1 MLFIGL
7 TYGLLS
13 CPKKRVQ
20 ERRGLSD
27 SIHVQYV
34 SLGNSVFAY
43 SIISAARG
51 ARAEQR
57 DSPTFPAALLNSY
70 IINFSYSITVYTRIM
85 GTQMLPQIYC
95 NTSID
100 STCVSYDFV
109 SWTCVQRLQ
118 VELPPLCKSDTFVS
132 DMRTVQSSKKA
143 TLRVA

>member
-85 GTQMLPQIYC
+85 GTQMLPCLRKHLRTAIHLL
-95 NTSID
+95 TLH
-100 STCVSYDFV
+100 VSHMISF
-109 SWTCVQRLQ
+109 R
-118 VELPPLCKSDTFVS
+118 ELVYGSVKSSCPHSAKV
-132 DMRTVQSSKKA
+132 
-143 TLRVA
+143 TLLYQT